1 MVDIDEVREKWR
13 ALGFDCSLWTDPP
26 GKVWE
31 GYVHAVDELLMPVA
45 GVLEIDMDGKTLRPA
60 PGEEVFIPARTDHN
74 VPSPSSACAGQMQR
88 TSVIAMRCV
97 RSSRRRR

>member
-60 PGEEVFIPARTDHN
+60 AGEEVFIPARTVHN
-74 VPSPSSACAGQMQR
+74 VRNVGGTEARWLFGYKKERRDPDACL
-88 TSVIAMRCV
+88 
-97 RSSRRRR
+97 